1 MMFELHTQLIKD
13 SATLGDLTLSRV
25 LLCNDAQYP
34 WLILVPRRADI
45 VELFQLTRLDQQ
57 QLLDEISA
65 VSAALAGH
73 FRADKMN
80 VAALGNIVPQLHVHV
95 IARFND
101 DPAWPRPVWGQAP
114 AQPYSDVELER
125 RVQELEELLQPLG
138 LQPARAF

>member
-34 WLILVPRRADI
+34 WVILVPRRADV
-45 VELFQLTRLDQQ
+45 VELFQLTRIDQQ
-57 QLLDEISA
+57 QLLDEIST

-80 VAALGNIVPQLHVHV
+80 IAALGNVVPQLHVHV

-101 DPAWPRPVWGQAP
+101 DPAWPRPIWGIAP
-114 AQPYSDVELER
+114 AQPYGDEALQQR
-125 RVQELEELLQPLG
+125 LAELEELLQPLG
-138 LQPARAF
+138 LQPARSF